1 MLLPILLLSAAGF
14 TVLTTEFVIVGL
26 LPSIARDLDV
36 SVSQA
41 GLLVTLFAFT
51 VAAFGPFLTAYFAR
65 FERKR
70 LFISILLMFGAANT
84 LAALAPNI
92 WVMAVARLIPAL
104 GLPVFWA
111 LASETAVDIVGPDYA
126 GRAIAKIGFGIVCA
140 TVFGIPVG
148 TMIRDELGWGRGF
161 GILVVFDLEK
171 GL

>member
-65 FERKR
+65 FPRKQ
-70 LFISILLMFGAANT
+70 LVAPDALL
-84 LAALAPNI
+84 
-92 WVMAVARLIPAL
+92 L
-104 GLPVFWA
+104 GRVVHVD
-111 LASETAVDIVGPDYA
+111 SEVT
-126 GRAIAKIGFGIVCA
+126 
-140 TVFGIPVG
+140 
-148 TMIRDELGWGRGF
+148 
-161 GILVVFDLEK
+161 
-171 GL
+171 

>member
-84 LAALAPNI
+84 LAVAIPCHRVVRSDGGLSGYRWGIARKQQLLA
-92 WVMAVARLIPAL
+92 R
-104 GLPVFWA
+104 
-111 LASETAVDIVGPDYA
+111 E
-126 GRAIAKIGFGIVCA
+126 
-140 TVFGIPVG
+140 
-148 TMIRDELGWGRGF
+148 RGA
-161 GILVVFDLEK
+161 E
-171 GL
+171 